1 MLFLMN
7 DVVLN
12 LENPKFAP
20 RAMSRRF
27 DALSFN
33 AVTRLGQELY
43 AEEPLL
49 HLTRPDR
56 AKRLA
61 ALILAKAPAI
71 NAAQFIATSFD
82 GAPGEVLVSY
92 RQVDSETMTHLSLRQ
107 EEGEL
112 DTLHTD
118 RQVWRRLAA

>member
-7 DVVLN
+7 DVVLD
-12 LENPKFAP
+12 LDNPKFAP
-20 RAMSRRF
+20 KAMSRRF

-71 NAAQFIATSFD
+71 NAAQFIATRFG
-82 GAPGEVLVSY
+82 GASQDVLVSY
-92 RQVDSETMTHLSLRQ
+92 RQVDGVVMAQLSLRQ
-107 EEGEL
+107 DEGEL

-118 RQVWRRLAA
+118 SKVWRRLAA

>member
-7 DVVLN
+7 DVVLE
-12 LENPKFAP
+12 LDNPKFAP
-20 RAMSRRF
+20 KAMGRRF

-61 ALILAKAPAI
+61 ALILAKAPAL
-71 NAAQFIATSFD
+71 NAAQFIATRFGGPSH
-82 GAPGEVLVSY
+82 EVLVSY
-92 RQVDSETMTHLSLRQ
+92 RQLDFETMAQLSLRQ
-107 EEGEL
+107 DEGEL

>member
-7 DVVLN
+7 DVVLE
-12 LENPKFAP
+12 LDNPKFAP
-20 RAMSRRF
+20 KAVSRRF

-71 NAAQFIATSFD
+71 NAAQFIATCFD

-92 RQVDSETMTHLSLRQ
+92 RQVDSETMAQLSLRQ

>member
-7 DVVLN
+7 DVVLE

-20 RAMSRRF
+20 KAMSRRF
-27 DALSFN
+27 DALTFN

-71 NAAQFIATSFD
+71 NAAQFIATRFG
-82 GAPGEVLVSY
+82 GAPAEVLVSY
-92 RQVDSETMTHLSLRQ
+92 RQVDFETMAHLSLRQ
-107 EEGEL
+107 DEGEL